1 MNKFLL
7 RWLINSLAVWAAVSL
22 LQDHGI
28 SWESQNGWVSVLAL
42 GLILTLVNAILRPLA
57 KFVGCLPIILTL
69 GLFTLVIN
77 AGLFALTGWIGNAFG
92 FGFTVDG
99 FWPAF
104 LGGLVVSAVGIVMGF
119 ILRDELRGKRK

>member
-7 RWLINSLAVWAAVSL
+7 RWLINSLAVWAAVNIVP
-22 LQDHGI
+22 GI
-28 SWESQNGWVSVLAL
+28 EWTNDWVAVLAL
-42 GLILTLVNAILRPLA
+42 GLILTFVNGIVRPLA

-77 AGLFALTGWIGNAFG
+77 AFLFWLTGWIGNAFG
-92 FGFTVDG
+92 VGFTVDG

-104 LGGLVVSAVGIVMGF
+104 LGGLLVSVVGIIMGIF
-119 ILRDELRGKRK
+119 LRDELRGKRK

>member
-7 RWLINSLAVWAAVSL
+7 RWLINSLAVWAAVSIVP
-22 LQDHGI
+22 GI
-28 SWESQNGWVSVLAL
+28 EWTNDWGAVLSL
-42 GLILTLVNAILRPLA
+42 GLILTLVNAIVRPLA
-57 KFVGCLPIILTL
+57 KFVGCLPILLTL

-77 AGLFALTGWIGNAFG
+77 AGLFALTGWIGTAFG

-104 LGGLVVSAVGIVMGF
+104 WGGLVVSLVGMVMGI
-119 ILRDELRGKRK
+119 ILRDELKKRK

>member
-7 RWLINSLAVWAAVSL
+7 RWLINSLAVWAAVNIVP
-22 LQDHGI
+22 GI
-28 SWESQNGWVSVLAL
+28 EWTNDWVAVLAL
-42 GLILTLVNAILRPLA
+42 GLILTFVNGIVRPLA

-77 AGLFALTGWIGNAFG
+77 AFLFWLTGWIGNAFG
-92 FGFTVDG
+92 VGFTVDG

-104 LGGLVVSAVGIVMGF
+104 LGGLVVSVVGIIMGIF
-119 ILRDELRGKRK
+119 LRDELRGKRK